1 MVARQNLKIYNSN
14 SNQEFEKLLNDN
26 LTNSGIVEH
35 TIVKG
40 TIEKIEDKYIT
51 VYCVGA
57 KSSGVIEKS
66 EIPQS
71 ELDTVEVG
79 KEIEVY
85 VERTEN
91 RNGEIVLSIEKARRA
106 RSWKKIKDAFEKKEK
121 VSGVVQNMV
130 KGGYIIEVE
139 KIFAFCPSSQLSDRP
154 IKNASEFIR
163 KPLEFLIIKIDP
175 VRMNVIVSR
184 RAILEEEKN
193 LNKDQ
198 VISNYKEKDIIEGRI
213 KAITS
218 YGLFVSIETLDC
230 LLHSSEVSWLKISN
244 LNDMFTVGDTLK
256 CQVLEIDKEAKRMS
270 LSIRSMYP
278 DPFKTVSEK
287 YTIGKEYKVKI
298 IKLTDWGA
306 FAELSEGVSG
316 LIHSSEIKHMQKNV
330 NPKSVFKINDEV
342 KVKLKEVNTEK
353 RKISLSYKDCLPNP
367 IDEFIKKYPIG
378 TICDAKIVNKKDFGL
393 FLNTG
398 NNEIDIFVH
407 YKQLSFSETSKD
419 LDEYNKNDSV
429 KLKII
434 DIKDGKVNGSIRAL
448 KKDPFSFFESKKE
461 GSVVS
466 VRVVEIQ
473 PNAIKVNVGED
484 RYQTLIKKADIALEK
499 KDCSPSRFAPGDT
512 LDAVIVGISNQT
524 RKVKLSIKEYEKQQ
538 QDEALKKYGSTT
550 SGQSLA
556 GVLGA
561 ALKKKSTK
569 KKKS

>member
-1 MVARQNLKIYNSN
+1 MVARQNLKIYNNN

-26 LTNSGIVEH
+26 LTNSGIIEH

-91 RNGEIVLSIEKARRA
+91 RDGEIVLSIEKARRA
-106 RSWKKIKDAFEKKEK
+106 RSWKKIKEAYEKKEK

-193 LNKDQ
+193 INKDQ
-198 VISNYKEKDIIEGRI
+198 VISKYKEKDIIEGKI

-218 YGLFVSIETLDC
+218 YGLFVSIESLDC

-287 YTIGKEYKVKI
+287 YSIGKEYKVKI

-378 TICDAKIVNKKDFGL
+378 TVCDAKIVNKKDFGL

-398 NNEIDIFVH
+398 NSEIDIFVH

-419 LDEYNKNDSV
+419 LDEYSKNDSV

-448 KKDPFSFFESKKE
+448 KKDPFSFKNS
-461 GSVVS
+461 
-466 VRVVEIQ
+466 
-473 PNAIKVNVGED
+473 
-484 RYQTLIKKADIALEK
+484 
-499 KDCSPSRFAPGDT
+499 
-512 LDAVIVGISNQT
+512 
-524 RKVKLSIKEYEKQQ
+524 
-538 QDEALKKYGSTT
+538 
-550 SGQSLA
+550 
-556 GVLGA
+556 
-561 ALKKKSTK
+561 
-569 KKKS
+569 